1 MDAICFVLGLPSRSI
16 RADKLKDLVFR
27 IEGGNPR
34 SQAQTA
40 SVKLVYVLDDDEV
53 SGLDGGYELEFERS
67 VTAAGSS
74 VFRVGGHEVS
84 ADDYAKSLLE
94 IRVDVKSRN
103 FLVFQG
109 DVSNLADK
117 DPKDMLR
124 HFEVFSGAAELKVP
138 YEEAVKELDDAR
150 REYNNRLSTRR
161 QLMVDKTACKRQKEE
176 SDRYT
181 ALHNETIQKRV
192 QQRLAQLFYLDE
204 EISSEM
210 EQTNIAADKLAK
222 VITQEDKINSLW
234 VELGKTVAA
243 AQQKRA
249 VLSSKAQTSAKE
261 LRENDERSQKIA
273 MDCVNLKKVIS
284 DLNSSQQT
292 ASEAVSRAEQEV
304 ESLEAEI
311 ADVNKKLDVSSA
323 ENEAKQSNSIALSSA
338 ASPKGKQIASLLDKD
353 RGEYTNLKAT
363 ERQKT
368 VDLREKLERLQRD
381 IDGDEEEKSKHTGN
395 FDAARQRIAMLEAQT
410 EAQSARRSELQKA
423 LEESEN
429 SLCSRQSDLEKHRL
443 ELTSALARQE
453 EIGKELERVQSEIA
467 NYSALKQKSDSEKRA
482 ENAIDDMKRLILG
495 VRGRVSDLVEP
506 TNKKFGLAVSIALG
520 KYNDAIVVNTEAAAV
535 ECVRW
540 LRENKVRPM
549 TFLPLDTIM
558 PKDVSD
564 EVSAAVNGPRKAYR
578 LVRNVLTF
586 EPEMEKAVHFVCG
599 DAVICE
605 KLEDAIELRYKRE
618 VVCKVITI
626 DGVVISKNS
635 NMTGG
640 QGDRADGSR
649 ASRWDEKAL
658 RVVETQR
665 NVLLAEEE
673 NLRRRLAKHRGQND
687 QLSLYSLIES
697 ADFEIKTL
705 TSRLTQL
712 KKGVEQQGLML
723 VSAESEL
730 KVLRVELKKSQT
742 ALSTLS
748 NRLDTRRNEASQLQA
763 SVDAVS
769 DEIFASFTSR
779 LGLRSIRDYESQV
792 AERQAAQQKHRNS
805 LHETLGKLKSKL
817 DFEQKKLDD
826 ARKSIARLKKDSTE
840 ASAKFTKLE
849 NEAKTATE
857 RVHQIRASEASLRT
871 QVNEASAAEAA
882 AVNKREELVS
892 ERSRVLQEK
901 ALCAKEASQREL
913 SLEKLRMD
921 RHKRLADAQMDNI
934 ALPMKKTGLAVTRV
948 TAIAAGA
955 KSKGALAKTTKERK
969 SRTSRNAN
977 EDEEMEGEDEED
989 GEEEEGSVPTRSSTT
1004 NSSGMAE
1011 ADQRRSDR
1019 IDYDVLEERFKN
1031 ATSIEERS
1039 KLDAAVSTEL
1049 ERIQDELRKLN
1060 PSSKASERF
1069 AELEEK
1075 LSAVDK
1081 EFNTSK
1087 ERRDAADNEFTR
1099 LKREREGRLKMAF
1112 DRVNQ
1117 SIDGIYKELTRSASH
1132 PKGGQADL
1140 VLLGDESIFDSDQ
1153 GGIRFT
1159 AIPPAKRF
1167 REMAQ
1172 LSGGEKTVAALALLF
1187 AMHACSPSP
1196 FMIMDEVDAAL
1207 DNINVHKVSS
1217 YVQRRSAIGGGK
1229 NGLLPLQCIVISL
1242 KDSFYDRASGIIGIY
1257 KDSAISGS
1265 GALSLDL
1272 TVYSGN
1278 GTSGGE
1284 ANDKQVEEEEAE
1296 EGDEGEADS
1305 RTPKIIRRR

>member
-27 IEGGNPR
+27 IEGGNPKT
-34 SQAQTA
+34 QAQTA
-40 SVKLVYVLDDDEV
+40 SVKLVYVLDDEEV

-67 VTAAGSS
+67 VTASGSS

-124 HFEVFSGAAELKVP
+124 HFEIFSGAAELKAP
-138 YEEAVKELDDAR
+138 YEEAVKELEDAR
-150 REYNNRLSTRR
+150 REFNNRQSTKR
-161 QLMVDKTACKRQKEE
+161 QLAVDKTACKRLKEE
-176 SDRYT
+176 TDKFT
-181 ALHNETIQKRV
+181 ALHNEITQKRV

-204 EISSEM
+204 EIASEV
-210 EQTNIAADKLAK
+210 EQQNIASSNLAK
-222 VITQEDKINSLW
+222 VSAQEDKINSLW
-234 VELGKTVAA
+234 VELGKTAA
-243 AQQKRA
+243 SAQQKRA
-249 VLSSKAQTSAKE
+249 LLSSKAQASAKE
-261 LRENDERSQKIA
+261 LREHDERSQKTA
-273 MDCVNLKKVIS
+273 MDCVNLKKAIS
-284 DLNSSQQT
+284 DLNSSKQT
-292 ASEAVSRAEQEV
+292 AAEAVSRAELEV

-311 ADVNKKLDVSSA
+311 SDVNKKLEVSSV
-323 ENEAKQSNSIALSSA
+323 ENEAKQSIALSAA
-338 ASPKGKQIASLLDKD
+338 ASPKGKQIISLLDKD
-353 RGEYTNLKAT
+353 RGEYTSLKAT

-368 VDLREKLERLQRD
+368 VDLREKIERLQRD

-395 FDAARQRIAMLEAQT
+395 FDAARQRITLLEAQT
-410 EAQSARRSELQKA
+410 EAQFVRQTELQKA

-429 SLCSRQSDLEKHRL
+429 SLASRQSELAKHRL

-453 EIGKELERVQSEIA
+453 ELGKELERVQSELA
-467 NYSALKQKSDSEKRA
+467 NYSALKQKSESEKRA

-520 KYNDAIVVNTEAAAV
+520 KYNDAVVVNTESAAV

-558 PKDVSD
+558 PKEVSD

-599 DAVICE
+599 DAIICE

-618 VVCKVITI
+618 VVCKVITL

-640 QGDRADGSR
+640 QGDKGDGGR

-658 RVVETQR
+658 RAVETQR

-673 NLRRRLAKHRGQND
+673 TLRRRLAKHRGQND

-730 KVLRVELKKSQT
+730 KVLRVEAKKAQT
-742 ALSTLS
+742 SLSTLAS
-748 NRLDTRRNEASQLQA
+748 RLDSRRQEASQLHSA
-763 SVDAVS
+763 VDAIS

-792 AERQAAQQKHRNS
+792 VERQAAQQKHRNS
-805 LHETLGKLKSKL
+805 LHEMLGKLKSKL

-826 ARKSIARLKKDSTE
+826 AKRSVERIKKDVVE
-840 ASAKFTKLE
+840 ANTKLTKLE
-849 NEAKTATE
+849 NESKTALE
-857 RVHQIRASEASLRT
+857 RVQQIRASEASLRA

-882 AVNKREELVS
+882 AVSKREELVS
-892 ERSRVLQEK
+892 DRTRVLQEK
-901 ALCAKEASQREL
+901 ASCAKEASQREL

-934 ALPMKKTGLAVTRV
+934 ALPMKRSAVAVAVRV
-948 TAIAAGA
+948 AATAAA
-955 KSKGALAKTTKERK
+955 KSKVSKTKKGRK

-977 EDEEMEGEDEED
+977 EDEEMEEE
-989 GEEEEGSVPTRSSTT
+989 EEEEGGDEEASVPTHSSTT

-1011 ADQRRSDR
+1011 ADQRRSDK
-1019 IDYDVLEERFKN
+1019 IDYDLLEARFKN
-1031 ATSIEERS
+1031 AISAEERS
-1039 KLDAAVSTEL
+1039 KLDTVVSLEL
-1049 ERIQDELRKLN
+1049 ERIQDELSKLN
-1060 PSSKASERF
+1060 PSKQANERF
-1069 AELEEK
+1069 AELEDK
-1075 LSAVDK
+1075 LSAAEK
-1081 EFNTSK
+1081 EFSTAK
-1087 ERRDAADNEFTR
+1087 ERRDAADKEFTR
-1099 LKREREGRLKMAF
+1099 LKQDREGRLTSAF
-1112 DRVNQ
+1112 ERVSQ

-1132 PKGGQADL
+1132 PKGGTATLD
-1140 VLLGDESIFDSDQ
+1140 LLGDDSIFDSDQ
-1153 GGIRFT
+1153 GGIRYT

-1187 AMHACSPSP
+1187 AMHSCSPSP

-1217 YVQRRSAIGGGK
+1217 YVQRRSAIGGGR
-1229 NGLLPLQCIVISL
+1229 NGLPPLQCLVISL
-1242 KDSFYDRASGIIGIY
+1242 KDSFYDRASGIIGIF

-1265 GALSLDL
+1265 GAISLDM
-1272 TVYSGN
+1272 TNYDQ
-1278 GTSGGE
+1278 
-1284 ANDKQVEEEEAE
+1284 NDKQVEEDEKGEEE
-1296 EGDEGEADS
+1296 EVEGDS

>member
-40 SVKLVYVLDDDEV
+40 SVKLVYVLDEDEV

-67 VTAAGSS
+67 VTASGSS

-138 YEEAVKELDDAR
+138 YEEAVKELDGAR
-150 REYNNRLSTRR
+150 REYNNRQSTRR
-161 QLMVDKTACKRQKEE
+161 QLLLDKTACKRQKEE

-181 ALHNETIQKRV
+181 ALHNEITQKRV

-204 EISSEM
+204 EISNEM
-210 EQTNIAADKLAK
+210 EQQNIAADKLAK

-234 VELGKTVAA
+234 VELGKTAAA
-243 AQQKRA
+243 AQQKRT
-249 VLSSKAQTSAKE
+249 VLSSKAQASAKE
-261 LRENDERSQKIA
+261 LREHDERSQKIA
-273 MDCVNLKKVIS
+273 MDCVNLKKVIT
-284 DLNSSQQT
+284 DLNGSQQT

-311 ADVNKKLDVSSA
+311 ADVNKKLDVSSL
-323 ENEAKQSNSIALSSA
+323 ENEAKQSSSSALSAA
-338 ASPKGKQIASLLDKD
+338 ASPKGKQIVSLLDKD

-381 IDGDEEEKSKHTGN
+381 IDGEEEEKSKHTGN
-395 FDAARQRIAMLEAQT
+395 FDAARQRITMLEAQT
-410 EAQSARRSELQKA
+410 EAQTARRTELQRA

-429 SLCSRQSDLEKHRL
+429 SLSSRQSDLEKHRL

-453 EIGKELERVQSEIA
+453 EIGKELERVQSELA

-520 KYNDAIVVNTEAAAV
+520 KYNDAIVVNTESAAV

-558 PKDVSD
+558 PKEVSD

-640 QGDRADGSR
+640 QGDRADGGR

-730 KVLRVELKKSQT
+730 KVLRVEMKKSQT
-742 ALSTLS
+742 ALSTLA

-763 SVDAVS
+763 AVDAVS
-769 DEIFASFTSR
+769 DEIFASFTTR

-792 AERQAAQQKHRNS
+792 VERQAAQQKHRNS

-826 ARKSIARLKKDSTE
+826 ARKSIARLKKDAAE
-840 ASAKFTKLE
+840 ASAKFAKLE
-849 NEAKTATE
+849 NEAKTANE
-857 RVHQIRASEASLRT
+857 RVQQIRASEASLRT
-871 QVNEASAAEAA
+871 QVNEASSAEAA
-882 AVNKREELVS
+882 AVSKREELVS
-892 ERSRVLQEK
+892 ERTRVLQEK

-913 SLEKLRMD
+913 SLEKLRLD
-921 RHKRLADAQMDNI
+921 RHKRLADAHMDNI
-934 ALPMKKTGLAVTRV
+934 ALPMKKTAPSGTVRV
-948 TAIAAGA
+948 TATAAGA
-955 KSKGALAKTTKERK
+955 KTKGAAPKATKGRK

-977 EDEEMEGEDEED
+977 EDEEMEGEDEQG
-989 GEEEEGSVPTRSSTT
+989 GEEDEGSVPTRSSTT

-1019 IDYDVLEERFKN
+1019 IDYEFLEERFKN
-1031 ATSIEERS
+1031 ATSTEERS
-1039 KLDAAVSTEL
+1039 KLDTVVSVEL
-1049 ERIQDELRKLN
+1049 ERIQEELGKLN

-1075 LSAVDK
+1075 LSAADK

-1099 LKREREGRLKMAF
+1099 LKREREGRLKMAYE
-1112 DRVNQ
+1112 RVSQ

-1132 PKGGQADL
+1132 PKGGNATLDL
-1140 VLLGDESIFDSDQ
+1140 IGDDSIFDSDQ
-1153 GGIRFT
+1153 GGIRYT

-1187 AMHACSPSP
+1187 SMHACSPSP

-1217 YVQRRSAIGGGK
+1217 YVQRRSAIDGGK
-1229 NGLLPLQCIVISL
+1229 NGLPPLQCLVISL
-1242 KDSFYDRASGIIGIY
+1242 KDSFYDRASGIIGIF

-1272 TVYSGN
+1272 TAYSGIG
-1278 GTSGGE
+1278 GTNE
-1284 ANDKQVEEEEAE
+1284 KEVE
-1296 EGDEGEADS
+1296 D
-1305 RTPKIIRRR
+1305 